1 MMCDID
7 EYVHVYICYLFV
19 HVLDPVKKQAK

>member
-7 EYVHVYICYLFV
+7 EHVHVYIRYLYV
-19 HVLDPVKKQAK
+19 HALDPVKKQAK